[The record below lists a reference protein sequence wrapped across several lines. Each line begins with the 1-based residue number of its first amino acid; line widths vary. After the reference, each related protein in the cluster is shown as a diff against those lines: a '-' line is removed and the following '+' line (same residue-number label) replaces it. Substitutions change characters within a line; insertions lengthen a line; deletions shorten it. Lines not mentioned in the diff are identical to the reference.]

1 MDIKSGNEWVFPL
14 LKKNFKKYFWNLRGF
29 FSKSAF
35 SFRHYLEREGKF
47 YNTASIFFQGQHHKT
62 EKHKLSPHEASGLI
76 GHGPSDGTEHY
87 FFQNTPVGNLR
98 AGFGD

>member
-35 SFRHYLEREGKF
+35 SFRHYLNKSPISQEIKYESPYRLPRGIMPLILVF
-47 YNTASIFFQGQHHKT
+47 VWVSVTVITFFVP
-62 EKHKLSPHEASGLI
+62 L
-76 GHGPSDGTEHY
+76 
-87 FFQNTPVGNLR
+87 
-98 AGFGD
+98 

>member
-35 SFRHYLEREGKF
+35 SFRHEIELEKTILHHFR
-47 YNTASIFFQGQHHKT
+47 NTGS
-62 EKHKLSPHEASGLI
+62 
-76 GHGPSDGTEHY
+76 
-87 FFQNTPVGNLR
+87 NL
-98 AGFGD
+98 

>member
-35 SFRHYLEREGKF
+35 SFRHYLK
-47 YNTASIFFQGQHHKT
+47 NTVRQAQ
-62 EKHKLSPHEASGLI
+62 KHRMNKRGFNFLKVMNLS
-76 GHGPSDGTEHY
+76 
-87 FFQNTPVGNLR
+87 
-98 AGFGD
+98 

>member
-35 SFRHYLEREGKF
+35 SFRHYL
-47 YNTASIFFQGQHHKT
+47 
-62 EKHKLSPHEASGLI
+62 SPACFRTLI
-76 GHGPSDGTEHY
+76 SVPGGTS
-87 FFQNTPVGNLR
+87 TL
-98 AGFGD
+98 GFPATVTVPDLMGW